1 MGKETAEAEDG
12 LHFLLSCHYKW
23 SLLIHTE
30 RVLLISPLP
39 GTLAW
44 TKSECPSMR
53 HRMLEAEDA
62 AVNECLPPGTQ
73 DGHIRK
79 PIMDVDA
86 KYIQGSRLTVAV

>member
-1 MGKETAEAEDG
+1 MGKETAEPEAG

-44 TKSECPSMR
+44 DKV
-53 HRMLEAEDA
+53 RMPFNEAQN
-62 AVNECLPPGTQ
+62 V
-73 DGHIRK
+73 
-79 PIMDVDA
+79 
-86 KYIQGSRLTVAV
+86 GS